1 MLSSPKIIIMTFM
14 EDFNKLKT
22 TIKASIAFAIIAVIT
37 SQLNII
43 INFDKTMELVIKI
56 IEIHFNMI
64 LKKITVS
71 LVE

>member
-56 IEIHFNMI
+56 IENFNMI